1 MKKEFRLRTFLPG
14 LLLTVFC
21 MVLSF
26 PCILV
31 RAEGEK
37 KSYLALG
44 QDLNDEQR
52 KTVLS
57 KLGLTEEDVSAME
70 VCYITNEMEHQY
82 LDSYIPAENIG
93 TKSIS
98 CVLVTEADPGAGI
111 QITTENISYCT
122 VGMYKNALLTS
133 GVQDATV
140 HVAAPTQVSGTAALV
155 GTWLAYEKMTGENLS
170 EDRKD
175 IAVDEIV
182 TIGDLSDASSGEA
195 AVDST
200 TGETISKEVAE
211 ELYSY
216 LKAKVVSE
224 GLTDPEKIK
233 TLLEEAGYKDGFSF
247 TVKVPSV
254 YPVHV
259 DSAQVMVNQLAKA
272 GITMNIEQVDW
283 ATWLDSVYTNRDYE
297 ATIISLDAA
306 TAYPAAYMSRYQSDA
321 GNNFINYK
329 SDAFDT
335 KYKEAI
341 TSTDEDAQTGLFMEA
356 QQILSDE
363 CCSVFIEDIS
373 TVRVWAPAFE
383 GCADSPLYAIDFAS
397 VSKVQ

>member
-1 MKKEFRLRTFLPG
+1 MHKGVIILKKEFRLRTFLPG

-57 KLGLTEEDVSAME
+57 KLGLTEEDVSSME

-140 HVAAPTQVSGTAALV
+140 HVAAPT
-155 GTWLAYEKMTGENLS
+155 NLS

-182 TIGDLSDASSGEA
+182 TIGDLSDESSGEA

-233 TLLEEAGYKDGFSF
+233 SLLEEAENRYNVTLTDEQKQKLSELMPAIGGIEIDPGTLLSQAGDLYDKYGDTVLSNAKEIYTEVVTDEVKKSF
-247 TVKVPSV
+247 ADAFKTLLLSILDTVK
-254 YPVHV
+254 
-259 DSAQVMVNQLAKA
+259 N
-272 GITMNIEQVDW
+272 
-283 ATWLDSVYTNRDYE
+283 
-297 ATIISLDAA
+297 
-306 TAYPAAYMSRYQSDA
+306 
-321 GNNFINYK
+321 
-329 SDAFDT
+329 
-335 KYKEAI
+335 
-341 TSTDEDAQTGLFMEA
+341 
-356 QQILSDE
+356 
-363 CCSVFIEDIS
+363 
-373 TVRVWAPAFE
+373 
-383 GCADSPLYAIDFAS
+383 
-397 VSKVQ
+397 KVQNH

>member
-1 MKKEFRLRTFLPG
+1 MKNGFRLRTFLPG
-14 LLLTVFC
+14 LLLTAFC
-21 MVLSF
+21 MVLF
-26 PCILV
+26 VPCVFV

-44 QDLNDEQR
+44 QDLNEEQR

-57 KLGLTEEDVSAME
+57 KLGLTEEDVSSME

-98 CVLVTEADPGAGI
+98 CVLVTEGDPGTGI

-182 TIGDLSDASSGEA
+182 TIGDLSDESSGEA

-233 TLLEEAGYKDGFSF
+233 SLLEEAENRYNVTLTDEQKQKLSELMPAIGGIEIDPGTLLSQAGDLYDKYGDTVLSNAKEIYTEVVTDEVKKSF
-247 TVKVPSV
+247 ADAFKTLLLSILDTVK
-254 YPVHV
+254 
-259 DSAQVMVNQLAKA
+259 N
-272 GITMNIEQVDW
+272 
-283 ATWLDSVYTNRDYE
+283 
-297 ATIISLDAA
+297 
-306 TAYPAAYMSRYQSDA
+306 
-321 GNNFINYK
+321 
-329 SDAFDT
+329 
-335 KYKEAI
+335 
-341 TSTDEDAQTGLFMEA
+341 
-356 QQILSDE
+356 
-363 CCSVFIEDIS
+363 
-373 TVRVWAPAFE
+373 
-383 GCADSPLYAIDFAS
+383 
-397 VSKVQ
+397 KVQNH